1 MANLLFTPESL
12 FTDYRRVQAKG
23 LVGANGCSPCCCQT
37 DGCSPLLHRQPVF
50 KAVDVRAD
58 FGVGG
63 QDGFDG
69 RVQDVGDA
77 LFDVRKA

>member
-37 DGCSPLLHRQPVF
+37 DGCSPLLRRQPVF
-50 KAVDVRAD
+50 EAVDVCAD

-63 QDGFDG
+63 HDGFDG